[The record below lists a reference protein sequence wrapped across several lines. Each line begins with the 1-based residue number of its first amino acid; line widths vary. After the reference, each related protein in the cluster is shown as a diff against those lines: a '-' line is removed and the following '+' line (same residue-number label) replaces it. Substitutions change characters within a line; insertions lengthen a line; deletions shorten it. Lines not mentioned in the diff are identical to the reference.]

1 MAFWQTESPRADCGC
16 RRVGEKRMYVSPFW
30 CGVVATIIAEF
41 VFMNLIAILC
51 GKNNREDERNGE
63 TRNFEDN

>member
-1 MAFWQTESPRADCGC
+1 
-16 RRVGEKRMYVSPFW
+16 MYVSPFW

-51 GKNNREDERNGE
+51 GKNNREDERDGE
-63 TRNFEDN
+63 RNFEDN